1 MDLDPGIARYVQ
13 DLADAAAGT
22 TGKEPWPV
30 RRAALVA
37 FARRYDNPH
46 PAGLEVV
53 NAKVPAGD
61 HDVPVR
67 IYRPRGSGLRPGTIY
82 MHGGG
87 WVLGNLDTHDAATAG
102 LAEGAGTVVVSVD
115 YRLAPEHPYPAGFDD
130 SYAVLL
136 HTAAHGQAWGID
148 AGRLLVAGDS
158 AGANLAAALA
168 LAARDRKGPRLRG
181 QVLIY
186 PCLSHEGGLPSY
198 RENAAG
204 PVLTSAAMRDYWSIY
219 LGATPSGSDQ
229 HAEPLTAKTLAGL
242 PPAFITTAQYDP
254 VRDDGE
260 EYAERLRAAGIP
272 AELRRARRLTH
283 GWLRARHISTDSA
296 HEFSAI
302 CDATRRLLA

>member
-37 FARRYDNPH
+37 FARRYDKPH
-46 PAGLEVV
+46 PPGLEVI
-53 NAKVPAGD
+53 NTSVPAGGR
-61 HDVPVR
+61 DVPVR
-67 IYRPRGSGLRPGTIY
+67 IYRPAGSGLRPGTIY

-87 WVLGNLDTHDAATAG
+87 WVQGDLDTHDAATAG
-102 LAEGAGTVVVSVD
+102 LSDGADTVVVSVD
-115 YRLAPEHPYPAGFDD
+115 YRLAPEHPYPAAFDD

-136 HTAAHGQAWGID
+136 HTAAQGRTWGID
-148 AGRLLVAGDS
+148 TGRLLVAGDS
-158 AGANLAAALA
+158 AGANLAAALT
-168 LAARDRKGPRLRG
+168 LAARDRQGPRLRG

-186 PCLSHEGGLPSY
+186 PCLSHEGVLPSY
-198 RENAAG
+198 RENAKG
-204 PVLTSAAMRDYWSIY
+204 PVLTSAAMRDYWAIY
-219 LGATPSGSDQ
+219 LGDTPAGSDQ
-229 HAEPLTAKTLAGL
+229 HAEPLAATDLHGL

-260 EYAERLRAAGIP
+260 HYAERLRAAGVP
-272 AELRRARRLTH
+272 VELRRAKRLTH
-283 GWLRARHISTDSA
+283 GWLRARHISADSA
-296 HEFSAI
+296 QEFKAI